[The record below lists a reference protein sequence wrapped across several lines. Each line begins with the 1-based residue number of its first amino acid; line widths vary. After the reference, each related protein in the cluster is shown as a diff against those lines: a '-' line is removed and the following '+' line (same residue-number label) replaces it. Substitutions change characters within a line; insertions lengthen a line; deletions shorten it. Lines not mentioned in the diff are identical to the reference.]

1 MLLHH
6 FANSTNE
13 EEPQESPTKLSSEI
27 QIILKDATSQIQ
39 NFHDLVYY
47 NAQEKFNT
55 QILEDS
61 RIQHCAKMKEYEEE
75 INLNKL
81 EMKKRENLLRDMFET
96 YQEHSTNKIN
106 KLQRI
111 IEI

>member
-27 QIILKDATSQIQ
+27 EIILKDATSQIQ
-39 NFHDLVYY
+39 NFHDLVHY

-61 RIQHCAKMKEYEEE
+61 RIQHCATMKEYEEE

-81 EMKKRENLLRDMFET
+81 EMKKRENLLQDMFES
-96 YQEHSTNKIN
+96 YQEHSTKKIN